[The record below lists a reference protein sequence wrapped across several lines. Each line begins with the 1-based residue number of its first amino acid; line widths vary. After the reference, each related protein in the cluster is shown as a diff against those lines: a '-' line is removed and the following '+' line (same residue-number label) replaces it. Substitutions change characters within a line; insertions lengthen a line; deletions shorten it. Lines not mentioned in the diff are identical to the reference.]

1 MIIPNNS
8 EGTRSYGSS
17 GYESLVIGSNN
28 ALSNTSNEEDS
39 PPKRKYQRRPKP
51 DTNAPTKPPSAYV
64 AFSNATRPKLKHLKF
79 EEISRKVGELWKH
92 LSKHDRQS
100 YERNAM
106 IARDEYQARLEE
118 YKQTKEYEAYKNY
131 LNRFKKTKKRSSPDG
146 SLGDISSNGM
156 GSSNSSGSISS
167 ISSIS
172 SSGDNPTDPRMRG
185 LIPVEF
191 NHECFWSP
199 TASIDPYPNFRYGFD
214 VLHKKLTH
222 SLDEN
227 KTIVQYIS
235 QRIESERTYAN
246 TLNKLYR
253 PKDEEAMTGLARC
266 FQVVCAESE
275 ASAKEHVARADNL
288 HTTALDPLQR
298 FSTRYSQRLS
308 GTRHHIRTQ
317 LGRFESLVKQL
328 EAAKSN
334 YDSKC
339 KSLMVSQPN
348 YRLNV
353 IKLGTRVFHDR
364 FWIDDWIKTMP
375 TDRSGI
381 TDWLQAEHQEP
392 TVLHDLIGLN
402 FVRQTAQDRFEKV
415 LVSQPKTFSG
425 FFKQQDMEKEMLV
438 ADKIYKDLVWQVD
451 QMRTRIEQELL
462 LHYEEMEKLELER
475 IETLKQVFIS
485 LAASLSNTIPR
496 YKETVDNMMLYQE
509 TLVPDKDVQ
518 TIVEQHRTG
527 QFCPRPILYENYFY
541 GTAHHQLFG
550 VSLSEIT
557 RTEGTIVPNFITKAL
572 SMIETGK

>member
-1 MIIPNNS
+1 M
-8 EGTRSYGSS
+8 YAFQSS
-17 GYESLVIGSNN
+17 
-28 ALSNTSNEEDS
+28 
-39 PPKRKYQRRPKP
+39 
-51 DTNAPTKPPSAYV
+51 
-64 AFSNATRPKLKHLKF
+64 
-79 EEISRKVGELWKH
+79 
-92 LSKHDRQS
+92 
-100 YERNAM
+100 
-106 IARDEYQARLEE
+106 
-118 YKQTKEYEAYKNY
+118 
-131 LNRFKKTKKRSSPDG
+131 
-146 SLGDISSNGM
+146 
-156 GSSNSSGSISS
+156 
-167 ISSIS
+167 
-172 SSGDNPTDPRMRG
+172 
-185 LIPVEF
+185 
-191 NHECFWSP
+191 FWSP

-227 KTIVQYIS
+227 KTIVQYIG

-253 PKDEEAMTGLARC
+253 PKDEEEAMTGLTRC

-308 GTRHHIRTQ
+308 GTRQHIRSQ

-381 TDWLQAEHQEP
+381 TDWLEAEHQEP

-572 SMIETGK
+572 SMIETVQEDYWSTGLALDKVHAVRKEMNQQYPQVTFQGYDIPLVVSLVKLYLMELPDCLLTFELYEPCKSIYSHPEHQDKDICRTLFSHLHKLNTPSSPSLSHILLRPQTESKVSTFERHPHRLVQDLICHFPDIFTKETDHSNRDDARRSRHLLAI